1 MAREPGSLLPPPL
14 DPRVLVRGVDPLLSN
29 KFLFHS
35 AISGIF
41 FNRNF
46 TLIIVWS
53 KLRFHLSVT
62 ENLQTQWNEL
72 EGPPK
77 RKFYNFRIF

>member
-1 MAREPGSLLPPPL
+1 MRKWIHHNHFYGYDERFPDEPNY
-14 DPRVLVRGVDPLLSN
+14 RV
-29 KFLFHS
+29 
-35 AISGIF
+35 ISGIF
-41 FNRNF
+41 FNRAF
-46 TLIIVWS
+46 TLILVWS
-53 KLRFHLSVT
+53 RLQFHLSIS